1 MKKYRPWKIHI
12 IFLLIHVIDILG
24 LFLLETEDYSNLP
37 ISQDALRVILI
48 LATIALTILWILIST
63 SFVQFKEDRV
73 ILRLHDHASKN
84 QFSFLKTQTILF
96 KDIRS
101 VGINYL
107 QNFVMINLKNGSQ
120 HMYNFGAIFK
130 THEILEKFSKIQCG
144 DNE

>member
-12 IFLLIHVIDILG
+12 IFLLTYIIYILCI
-24 LFLLETEDYSNLP
+24 FLCETDGYPNLP

-48 LATIALTILWILIST
+48 LATIALTILWILTLT

-73 ILRLHDHASKN
+73 ILRMHDHASKN
-84 QFSFLKTQTILF
+84 AFSFLKTRTISF

-107 QNFVMINLKNGSQ
+107 QNFVMINL
-120 HMYNFGAIFK
+120 
-130 THEILEKFSKIQCG
+130 
-144 DNE
+144 